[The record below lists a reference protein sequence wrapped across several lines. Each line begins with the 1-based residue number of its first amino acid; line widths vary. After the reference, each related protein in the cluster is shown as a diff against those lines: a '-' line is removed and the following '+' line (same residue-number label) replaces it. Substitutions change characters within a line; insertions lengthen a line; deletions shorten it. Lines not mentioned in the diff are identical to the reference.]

1 MTTETTNPEQS
12 RLKAGQRL
20 RQARES
26 AGLSVADLATQLNL
40 RVSVVTAID
49 ACEYSKIDSELFLKG
64 YVRAYA
70 ARVGV
75 DGDSV
80 IRQLDQE
87 LEPARKE
94 RQAQVESN
102 PLVYIER
109 RKRLKKR
116 IARVVIVL
124 LLLVSLVYV
133 GSFYLKSLITEEMSE
148 EAPADTSALAPTG
161 ELRDTAPEPS
171 SDMAPR
177 EQGEPQP
184 VAGAQTVEAA
194 GQPVSRPAD
203 ATSEPESMTAAGA
216 DSAVASRPDN
226 VSGEGDGLTD
236 TVADDDAVITASE
249 EAPMIEDPDLAL
261 AAVDS
266 VATPEPADAG
276 ETSATVPAGQSRLRA
291 TFTDD
296 CWVEVSDASGRT
308 LVASLRR
315 SGETLDIAGTA
326 PMRVVLGA
334 VDAVS
339 SMRFSGDEVDISQY
353 PARNNRVVMTL
364 AP

>member
-20 RQARES
+20 RQARDS

-133 GSFYLKSLITEEMSE
+133 GSFYLKSLITEDMSE
-148 EAPADTSALAPTG
+148 EAPAETSVLAPDG
-161 ELRDTAPEPS
+161 DLGDTAPAPE
-171 SDMAPR
+171 SDMVSR
-177 EQGEPQP
+177 DQDEPQL
-184 VAGAQTVEAA
+184 VATEQAVEAA
-194 GQPVSRPAD
+194 AQPVSSSAET
-203 ATSEPESMTAAGA
+203 TSEPETMSADADTTAVTQA
-216 DSAVASRPDN
+216 DNTR
-226 VSGEGDGLTD
+226 GEGDGLTD

-261 AAVDS
+261 SAVDS
-266 VATPEPADAG
+266 VAAPEPADAG
-276 ETSATVPAGQSRLRA
+276 ETSATVPTGQSRLRA

-334 VDAVS
+334 ADAVS
-339 SMRFSGDEVDISQY
+339 SMSFSGDEVDISQY